1 VLHHRPNRIDASGE
15 EQEQGPGAGLDRK
28 AGRRRRRRP
37 LRLRLLYIAVL
48 CVVAL
53 LMMWL
58 APHPPILAPNS
69 SALVKPGGGVPTSPE
84 PGGLGGVTLTQQLG
98 AAGLMYGG
106 NGTNGACLGTSG
118 SIPKMLTF
126 DFGWNGA
133 ALAHFINTKWR
144 GDTADQL
151 CNDHYTWDIAVTMPV
166 QNAIQQLMWP
176 ADLLDPNYVSR
187 PVALR
192 PIQSFDTRTLQAQ
205 AQQKGVNQ
213 PADPNGSCISL
224 SGIDWGACWSGFW
237 GAISQGIASVF
248 HGFIDWATSFIPMF
262 TTSPALTYNQ
272 GVVKNLWAWSLGV
285 ADAALA
291 LFLVIGGY
299 NALLRHTLGANYHGV
314 LEFLP
319 RLILA
324 AIAANF
330 SLNFI
335 ASFIELNNALCL
347 GVQGALATAG
357 AGDLSL
363 PWGILNIVTL
373 PFYAASVY
381 LIEGFISLLLVV
393 QAVLR
398 IALLDFLTILA
409 PIWLLMLG
417 LKQTERFGKLGATAF
432 GATCFLQFL
441 QSLAIGS
448 GSALIAGF
456 GHSSLTP
463 ITMLV
468 GLGTV
473 YLAFKIPGMLYGA
486 VLRPI
491 ENGSSSA
498 GDMGARLAMLLA
510 A

>member
-1 VLHHRPNRIDASGE
+1 MIMHDFN
-15 EQEQGPGAGLDRK
+15 
-28 AGRRRRRRP
+28 
-37 LRLRLLYIAVL
+37 
-48 CVVAL
+48 
-53 LMMWL
+53 W
-58 APHPPILAPNS
+58 NS
-69 SALVKPGGGVPTSPE
+69 TFLSP
-84 PGGLGGVTLTQQLG
+84 
-98 AAGLMYGG
+98 
-106 NGTNGACLGTSG
+106 
-118 SIPKMLTF
+118 
-126 DFGWNGA
+126 
-133 ALAHFINTKWR
+133 KWQT
-144 GDTADQL
+144 DTTDQL
-151 CNDHYTWDIAVTMPV
+151 CNDHWIWNTT
-166 QNAIQQLMWP
+166 QNLRVSDVLSTLQWP
-176 ADLLDPNYVSR
+176 PDLLQQQYLTQGVQVQPLAKIDQ
-187 PVALR
+187 VAASK
-192 PIQSFDTRTLQAQ
+192 QQQQQQQQAS
-205 AQQKGVNQ
+205 G
-213 PADPNGSCISL
+213 GSCISL

-237 GAISQGIASVF
+237 GAISQGITNAF
-248 HGFIDWATSFIPMF
+248 HSFIDWATSFIPMF
-262 TTSPALTYNQ
+262 TTSPDLTYNQ

-285 ADAALA
+285 ADAALG

-299 NALLRHTLGANYHGV
+299 NALMRHAVGANYHSII
-314 LEFLP
+314 EFLP

-324 AIAANF
+324 AVAANF

-335 ASFIELNNALCL
+335 GSFIELNNALCL

-363 PWGILNIVTL
+363 PWGILNIANL

-381 LIEGFISLLLVV
+381 LVEGFISLLLVV

-398 IALLDFLTILA
+398 IALLDVLSILA
-409 PIWLLMLG
+409 PIWTLMLG

-441 QSLAIGS
+441 QSLTIGT

-456 GHSSLTP
+456 GHGSDTP

-468 GLGTV
+468 GLGAV
-473 YLAFKIPGMLYGA
+473 YLAFKLPGMLYGA

>member
-1 VLHHRPNRIDASGE
+1 
-15 EQEQGPGAGLDRK
+15 
-28 AGRRRRRRP
+28 
-37 LRLRLLYIAVL
+37 
-48 CVVAL
+48 
-53 LMMWL
+53 MF
-58 APHPPILAPNS
+58 
-69 SALVKPGGGVPTSPE
+69 
-84 PGGLGGVTLTQQLG
+84 
-98 AAGLMYGG
+98 GG
-106 NGTNGACLGTSG
+106 NGANGACLGTSG

-126 DFGWNGA
+126 DFGWNQT
-133 ALAHFINTKWR
+133 ALAHYINAKWR
-144 GDTADQL
+144 GDTTDQL
-151 CNDHYTWDIAVTMPV
+151 CNDRYIWDIAVTMQA

-176 ADLLDPNYVSR
+176 ADLLDPNFVSR

-192 PIQSFDTRTLQAQ
+192 PIQTFDTRTVQAQ
-205 AQQKGVNQ
+205 AQQK
-213 PADPNGSCISL
+213 PANAPASASCISL
-224 SGIDWGACWSGFW
+224 GGIDWGACWSGFW
-237 GAISQGIASVF
+237 GAISQGITNVF
-248 HGFIDWATSFIPMF
+248 HSFIDWATSFIPMF
-262 TTSPALTYNQ
+262 TTSPDLTYNQ

-299 NALLRHTLGANYHGV
+299 NALMRHTLGANYHSV
-314 LEFLP
+314 IEFLP

-324 AIAANF
+324 AVAANF

-357 AGDLSL
+357 AGNLSL

-381 LIEGFISLLLVV
+381 LIEGFVSLLLVV

-398 IALLDFLTILA
+398 IALLDVLTILA
-409 PIWLLMLG
+409 PIWTLMLG

-441 QSLAIGS
+441 QSLTVGT

-456 GHSSLTP
+456 GHSSNTP

-473 YLAFKIPGMLYGA
+473 YLAFKLPGMLYGA

-491 ENGSSSA
+491 ESGSSGA